1 MYTFA
6 SKFLDEWKLLFAKVE
21 EEVLTAEAAELA
33 AAAKKALKSKASNSH
48 SNTADGGEEK
58 EGRGR
63 SSRASIGGGWGG
75 DSGGSQAGGQVHGQ
89 WGCFCGVK
97 SPGDGTDGDG
107 DVAGYVGLGGQLLP
121 QRRMQHFLIVDK
133 AGKAANADEG
143 HMLVGALQRPGFEE
157 KDQKVT
163 ESEATYVSAP
173 LRECFFEY
181 YCDKSVSSSTLWVRG
196 DAAWYRLAKPARCY
210 VEAFEYSE
218 KRLRIGNLLKTQL
231 FKTPKV
237 SFERMFQVLCGKAI
251 TFLAPV
257 SVKQRLRE
265 KMTRTIILSEAAY
278 LAACIDDV
286 AEVLHKGESIA
297 AQTRRL
303 EFGDKL
309 IRPLRYAAATVE
321 GEKRWN
327 RLCAAHGVSFVDA
340 SGDADASMDVETEDA
355 AEGCSS
361 GAPTTDARGAREDGP
376 LGLLGS
382 LPGTEALQVCCALEG
397 ACLGAAFAEA
407 RRRRE
412 DLRVDSRNESEIYA
426 VLDSVIDKIAKLH
439 ALPRGTVL
447 CEGKSKDVVHYCR
460 TVVDFL
466 DCCGSCLFLATERPR
481 DLLPPEPLKLLQGV
495 AAHMPSE
502 AVVRLHLKLL
512 SLLQGTVRLDS
523 KTIPP
528 IDLLTW
534 PAKLRIAMED
544 DLLLRAQNM
553 VLERTENGDM
563 LEIGVDQSMEED
575 DPPAS
580 GAPGGAAAGA
590 ATGDGEGQGVLEESE
605 SRKNARA
612 CLRYFAQYFAE
623 ELEVVEHLKKACYST
638 MPEVLRW
645 RALDWLCSSVSEKE
659 DGAVRSELERRMQAA
674 RALEKLQD
682 QMRPQQMQQLSPELR
697 VVAVAL
703 NAILVEDAKSYG
715 WSCFFLLSFC
725 TTLAK
730 SVAADTTTANTSSLV
745 VTVLPTL

>member
-1 MYTFA
+1 MGSEVYTFA
-6 SKFLDEWKLLFAKVE
+6 CKFLDEWKLLFAKVE
-21 EEVLTAEAAELA
+21 EEVQAAEAAEVA

-48 SNTADGGEEK
+48 SNATDGCEER

-63 SSRASIGGGWGG
+63 SSRASIGGGGGGG
-75 DSGGSQAGGQVHGQ
+75 DSGGGKAGVHGQ

-97 SPGDGTDGDG
+97 SPGDGTDGTDG
-107 DVAGYVGLGGQLLP
+107 DVAGYAGYASLGGQLLP

-163 ESEATYVSAP
+163 ESEATYISAP

-181 YCDKSVSSSTLWVRG
+181 YCDQSVASSTLWVRG
-196 DAAWYRLAKPARCY
+196 DGAWYRLAKPARCY

-237 SFERMFQVLCGKAI
+237 SFERMFQVLCGRAI

-286 AEVLHKGESIA
+286 AEVLHKGQSSV

-309 IRPLRYAAATVE
+309 IRPLRHAAATVE

-327 RLCAAHGVSFVDA
+327 RLCAAHGVSLVDA
-340 SGDADASMDVETEDA
+340 SGDADASMDVETADA

-361 GAPTTDARGAREDGP
+361 GPATTDARGAREDGP

-412 DLRVDSRNESEIYA
+412 DLRVDSRNEGEIRA

-447 CEGKSKDVVHYCR
+447 CEGKSKDVVDYCR

-466 DCCGSCLFLATERPR
+466 DCCGSGLFLATEKPR

-495 AAHMPSE
+495 AAQMPSE

-512 SLLQGTVRLDS
+512 SLLQDTVRLDS
-523 KTIPP
+523 KAIPP

-553 VLERTENGDM
+553 VMERTENGEM
-563 LEIGVDQSMEED
+563 LKIGFDQSMEED
-575 DPPAS
+575 DAPRAS

-590 ATGDGEGQGVLEESE
+590 ATGVLEESE

-623 ELEVVEHLKKACYST
+623 ELEVVEHLKTACYST

-715 WSCFFLLSFC
+715 WSCIFFSSC
-725 TTLAK
+725 TTLA
-730 SVAADTTTANTSSLV
+730 
-745 VTVLPTL
+745 